1 MDWLRKKYDTA
12 LKLVISLREENDRAW
27 SQYHSAIHEYA
38 LLRETLGKLQ
48 EEHSELELKYQDE
61 YLRRKCA
68 ERLLASNRAQAVREI
83 NRES

>member
-1 MDWLRKKYDTA
+1 MSTPDSKEQQRLRDELKY
-12 LKLVISLREENDRAW
+12 AW
-27 SQYHSAIHEYA
+27 SQYHSAMHEYA
-38 LLRETLGKLQ
+38 LCRETLDREREAFSALVV
-48 EEHSELELKYQDE
+48 KYEQE